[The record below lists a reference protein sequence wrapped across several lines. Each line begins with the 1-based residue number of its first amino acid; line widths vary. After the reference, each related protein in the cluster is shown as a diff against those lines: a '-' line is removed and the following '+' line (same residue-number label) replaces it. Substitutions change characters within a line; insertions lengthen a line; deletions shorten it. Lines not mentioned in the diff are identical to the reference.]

1 MKKLIKIQEN
11 RETRFI
17 LVNTKNEVYTGLM
30 GAELKFSE
38 NWDEGKIFYREEQV
52 EKLQRMYYTNL
63 EKLFI

>member
-17 LVNTKNEVYTGLM
+17 LINAKNEAYTGLM
-30 GAELKFSE
+30 GAELRFSK